1 MVQGLLLAI
10 VSGVVK
16 VPEGVLMVR
25 PPPLGVGRCSG
36 ASPKGEEGGRE
47 LHGNGW
53 NGWNG
58 LAPPFSS
65 CAVAPEIGR
74 PGERSRGKE
83 EHHATAALR
92 SHHHWLDAPPR
103 IFMPQSS

>member
-1 MVQGLLLAI
+1 MFRCK
-10 VSGVVK
+10 SK
-16 VPEGVLMVR
+16 
-25 PPPLGVGRCSG
+25 GRRRRSRIAWEWLEWLEWFG
-36 ASPKGEEGGRE
+36 
-47 LHGNGW
+47 
-53 NGWNG
+53 
-58 LAPPFSS
+58 PPFSS